1 MGGSFIRLGARATIS
16 LSTGGALQM
25 GGVLFKQGLLIS
37 ASEIFDW
44 SHYSPAS
51 GEADI
56 LSFIDSHEAVRG
68 DFLLLGTGAALVFP
82 SPSFGARIDQ
92 RGMGLEVMDSAA
104 ACLTYNLLLSEGRL
118 FTAALLP
125 L

>member
-1 MGGSFIRLGARATIS
+1 
-16 LSTGGALQM
+16 M
-25 GGVLFKQGLLIS
+25 GGVSYKHGLLIS
-37 ASEIFDW
+37 ATDVFAW
-44 SHYSPAS
+44 SPSSPAG

-68 DFLLLGTGAALVFP
+68 DFLLLGTGASLAFP
-82 SPSFGARIDQ
+82 SPSFRAGIDR

-104 ACLTYNLLLSEGRL
+104 ACRTYNLLFSEGRL

-125 L
+125 LVNNQSQV